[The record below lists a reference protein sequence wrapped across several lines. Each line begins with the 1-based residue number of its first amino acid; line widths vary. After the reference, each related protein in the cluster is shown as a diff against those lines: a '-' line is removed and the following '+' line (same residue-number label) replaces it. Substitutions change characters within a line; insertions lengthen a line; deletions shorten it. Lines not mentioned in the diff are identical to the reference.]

1 MSISNNLYPPI
12 INTYM
17 PSFIRSDVC
26 RVYFSL
32 SDFNKFDDV
41 KNNVQV
47 VVNDK
52 NTNQSVLNPSTY
64 PAGIKITTL
73 QEDKS
78 INGNMRY
85 FIEILPHDLKISGEN
100 DYNYKAKRFEINR
113 FYKVQIRFTSSAV
126 ASYNPETDKIS
137 KWMIDNQAL
146 FSEWSSVCL
155 IRGIEKPILTIR
167 GFEENVQNKEIIFTS
182 ETIQLVG
189 NVQFTNPSG
198 EMTEFLDS
206 ATVKLFKKEEGEQS
220 GKSYPVSIQQD
231 TTSSKSEF
239 NYTFKEA
246 IEDGVSYVIKFT
258 YTTNGGYQ
266 ESKTYTFKVIQYG
279 IDKINA
285 NIFATADDAE
295 GRIKVE
301 VKGLETIKED
311 FIGKITIRRTSSE
324 SNFSEWEDVHNAL
337 LTEAKELDY
346 TWYDYTVKSGVW
358 YKYCVQKRNRRNDRG
373 VIVQTKEP
381 VMVYFEDIFL
391 TQGGRQLKLKFDT
404 AVSSF
409 KYNVLESRT
418 DTLGSKYPFIRC
430 NGHAK
435 YRTFP
440 ISGLITSFC
449 DEAGLFTTKKDIYG
463 NTLELYEV
471 YNKDNDITEYRD
483 FSYEREFRERVMDFL
498 YENNIKLFKSPTEGN
513 ILVRL
518 MDINL
523 TPNQTLG
530 RMLYSFTAT
539 AYEMD
544 DADVANF
551 ESYNIQTIGELAE
564 GAIQQTEDRLG
575 KITINKYSSSGYQV
589 QSNFDEDA
597 EDEKPYSYNN
607 IIDIINQ
614 LNQYN
619 GSIGFDNEIRKLKQ
633 IHLQFFSEPY
643 LIKDNNGFLDFYDGS
658 DNINKDLLINGYWI
672 KINGKDI
679 IIPAKS
685 QYEKNKTRPER
696 NNKNEIIERSYYRNE
711 TEQKTQNNGFTE
723 PKVEEYAS
731 FELSNL
737 DITSLEFKIPKI
749 NGRYVPFN
757 IELSFIAEHVQT
769 ESLNSLVNKV
779 YYYKKIGQLEGV
791 FSPNHSIVRDLRI
804 RYNETHKRGYSE
816 LIAVNGISI
825 EAIPGTVV
833 SVKDSLDHHYNQ
845 HEVSDTG
852 FLDLDSIST
861 TIDEY
866 DIKGIRLLQAPF
878 QENYSQLKPD
888 QSDFLY
894 KYPFLNDDKFYRIKD
909 NHYVK
914 QYNKYTYINN
924 KIDTDRVYIETL
936 PENPIKNGV
945 YAQQVKIGEDNKKE
959 PIYEYNYWIYYKDNW
974 YPFDAE
980 EEIVLCPVEALIN
993 YYCEVVEGEYD

>member
-17 PSFIRSDVC
+17 PSFIKSDVC

-52 NTNQSVLNPSTY
+52 NTNQSVLNPDIY

-73 QEDKS
+73 QEDKT
-78 INGNMRY
+78 ILGNMRY
-85 FIEILPHDLKISGEN
+85 FIDILPSELKE
-100 DYNYKAKRFEINR
+100 KEFKTNR

-126 ASYNPETDKIS
+126 MPYNPETDKIS

-155 IRGIEKPILTIR
+155 IRGIEKPVLTMR

-189 NVQFTNPSG
+189 NIQFKNPDG

-206 ATVKLFKKEEGEQS
+206 ATAKLFKKEEGEQN
-220 GKSYPVSIQQD
+220 GKSYPISIQQD

-285 NIFATADDAE
+285 NIFATADDTE

-381 VMVYFEDIFL
+381 VMVYFEDVFL

-418 DTLGSKYPFIRC
+418 DTLGSKYPFIRR

-463 NTLELYEV
+463 NALELYEA
-471 YNKDNDITEYRD
+471 YNKDNDITEYKD

-551 ESYNIQTIGELAE
+551 ESYEIQKVGELTE
-564 GAIQQTEDRLG
+564 GVIQQTEDKLG
-575 KITINKYSSSGYQV
+575 KITIKGGYYTSSGGYFAV
-589 QSNFDEDA
+589 VDPFTNKTTNIASD
-597 EDEKPYSYNN
+597 NN
-607 IIDIINQ
+607 LLTVINK
-614 LNQYN
+614 LNQYK
-619 GSIGFDNEIRKLKQ
+619 GTLGFTNNLIKLKYAK
-633 IHLQFFSEPY
+633 IIFTSAPS
-643 LIKDNNGFLDFYDGS
+643 LIKDYNGTLS
-658 DNINKDLLINGYWI
+658 VVKINETKPFEDDAIIINGYLI
-672 KINGKDI
+672 NINGKDI
-679 IIPAKS
+679 VIPTNTQYGRTRSTTKS
-685 QYEKNKTRPER
+685 NGLFEPSKTEFATYEIN
-696 NNKNEIIERSYYRNE
+696 
-711 TEQKTQNNGFTE
+711 
-723 PKVEEYAS
+723 
-731 FELSNL
+731 NL
-737 DITSLEFKIPKI
+737 DIFSLGLYGNI
-749 NGRYVPFN
+749 N
-757 IELSFIAEHVQT
+757 IEMSYIAVNNQVEVDI
-769 ESLNSLVNKV
+769 NLVNKI
-779 YYYKKIGQLEGV
+779 YYHKKIGQFDNIFL
-791 FSPNHSIVRDLRI
+791 PNYSITKALFD
-804 RYNETHKRGYSE
+804 RYTEQHDRGYEE
-816 LIAVNGISI
+816 LIAINK
-825 EAIPGTVV
+825 V
-833 SVKDSLDHHYNQ
+833 SVEAPQGTLILMKDSMDSKYNQ
-845 HEVSDTG
+845 HEINETG
-852 FLDLDSIST
+852 FLNLEAQDT
-861 TIDEY
+861 TIDELL
-866 DIKGIRLLQAPF
+866 ISGIRLAKAPY
-878 QENYSQLKPD
+878 QENYPELTRD
-888 QSDFLY
+888 QKDFVNKFPMVNDN
-894 KYPFLNDDKFYRIKD
+894 KYNRIQD
-909 NHYVK
+909 IHYVN
-914 QYNKYTYINN
+914 QYYNYQIINN
-924 KIDTDRVYIETL
+924 KISVDKVFIQDF

-945 YAQQVKIGEDNKKE
+945 YCKQILIGYDEKTDG
-959 PIYEYNYWIYYKDNW
+959 PIYRYDYWIYYQNNW
-974 YPFDAE
+974 YEFNAD
-980 EEIVLCPVEALIN
+980 EEIVQCPIRALVN
-993 YYCEVVEGEYD
+993 YYCEVVEGEYE

>member
-17 PSFIRSDVC
+17 PSFIRNEVC

-32 SDFNKFDDV
+32 SNFNKFDDV
-41 KNNVQV
+41 RNNVQI

-52 NTNQSVLNPSTY
+52 NTNQSVLSPDLY

-78 INGNMRY
+78 VSGNMKY
-85 FIEILPHDLKISGEN
+85 YVEILPQDLKTPGVNN
-100 DYNYKAKRFEINR
+100 DNNRKARTFETNR

-126 ASYNPETDKIS
+126 APYNPETDKIS

-155 IRGIEKPILTIR
+155 IRGIEKPVLTMR

-189 NVQFTNPSG
+189 NIQFKNPDG

-206 ATVKLFKKEEGEQS
+206 ATAKLFKKEEGEQS

-381 VMVYFEDIFL
+381 IMVYFEDVFL

-409 KYNVLESRT
+409 KYSVLESRT
-418 DTLGSKYPFIRC
+418 DTLGSKYPFIRR

-463 NTLELYEV
+463 NTLELYEA

-551 ESYNIQTIGELAE
+551 ESYNIQTVGELAE
-564 GAIQQTEDRLG
+564 GTIQQTEDRLG
-575 KITINKYSSSGYQV
+575 KITIKGGYYTSSGGYFAV
-589 QSNFDEDA
+589 VDPFTNKTTNIASD
-597 EDEKPYSYNN
+597 NN
-607 IIDIINQ
+607 LLTVINK
-614 LNQYN
+614 LNQHK
-619 GSIGFDNEIRKLKQ
+619 GALGFTNDLIKLKHAK
-633 IHLQFFSEPY
+633 IIFTSAPS
-643 LIKDNNGFLDFYDGS
+643 LIKDYNGTLS
-658 DNINKDLLINGYWI
+658 VVKINETKPFEDDAIIINGYLI
-672 KINGKDI
+672 NVNGKDI
-679 IIPAKS
+679 VIPTNTQYGRTRSTTKS
-685 QYEKNKTRPER
+685 
-696 NNKNEIIERSYYRNE
+696 
-711 TEQKTQNNGFTE
+711 NGFFEPSKTE
-723 PKVEEYAS
+723 FATYEIN
-731 FELSNL
+731 NL
-737 DITSLEFKIPKI
+737 DIFSLGLYGNI
-749 NGRYVPFN
+749 N
-757 IELSFIAEHVQT
+757 IEMSYIAVNNQVEADT
-769 ESLNSLVNKV
+769 SLVNKI
-779 YYYKKIGQLEGV
+779 YYHKKIGQFDNIFL
-791 FSPNHSIVRDLRI
+791 PNHSITKALFD
-804 RYNETHKRGYSE
+804 RYTEQHDRGYEE
-816 LIAVNGISI
+816 LV
-825 EAIPGTVV
+825 AINKV
-833 SVKDSLDHHYNQ
+833 SVEAPQGTLILMKDSMDSKYNQ
-845 HEVSDTG
+845 HEINETC
-852 FLDLDSIST
+852 FLNLEAQDT
-861 TIDEY
+861 TIDELL
-866 DIKGIRLLQAPF
+866 ISGIRLAKAPY
-878 QENYSQLKPD
+878 QENYPELTRD
-888 QSDFLY
+888 QKDFVNKFPMVNDN
-894 KYPFLNDDKFYRIKD
+894 KYNRIQD
-909 NHYVK
+909 IHYVN
-914 QYNKYTYINN
+914 QYYNYQIVNN
-924 KIDTDRVYIETL
+924 KISVDKVFIQEL

-945 YAQQVKIGEDNKKE
+945 YCKQILIGYDEKTNS
-959 PIYEYNYWIYYKDNW
+959 PIYRYDYWIYYQDNW
-974 YPFDAE
+974 YEFNAD
-980 EEIVLCPVEALIN
+980 EEIVQCPVRALVN
-993 YYCEVVEGEYD
+993 YYCEVVEGEYE

>member
-52 NTNQSVLNPSTY
+52 NTNQSVLNPDVY

-73 QEDKS
+73 QEDKT
-78 INGNMRY
+78 ILGNMRY
-85 FIEILPHDLKISGEN
+85 FVDILPSELKE
-100 DYNYKAKRFEINR
+100 KEFKTNR

-126 ASYNPETDKIS
+126 MPYNPETDKIS

-155 IRGIEKPILTIR
+155 IRGIEKPVLTMR
-167 GFEENVQNKEIIFTS
+167 GFEEKVQNKEIIFTS

-189 NVQFTNPSG
+189 NIQFKNPDG

-418 DTLGSKYPFIRC
+418 DTLGSKYPFIRR

-463 NTLELYEV
+463 NTLELYEA

-523 TPNQTLG
+523 TPNQTL
-530 RMLYSFTAT
+530 
-539 AYEMD
+539 
-544 DADVANF
+544 
-551 ESYNIQTIGELAE
+551 
-564 GAIQQTEDRLG
+564 
-575 KITINKYSSSGYQV
+575 
-589 QSNFDEDA
+589 
-597 EDEKPYSYNN
+597 
-607 IIDIINQ
+607 
-614 LNQYN
+614 
-619 GSIGFDNEIRKLKQ
+619 
-633 IHLQFFSEPY
+633 
-643 LIKDNNGFLDFYDGS
+643 
-658 DNINKDLLINGYWI
+658 
-672 KINGKDI
+672 
-679 IIPAKS
+679 
-685 QYEKNKTRPER
+685 
-696 NNKNEIIERSYYRNE
+696 
-711 TEQKTQNNGFTE
+711 
-723 PKVEEYAS
+723 
-731 FELSNL
+731 
-737 DITSLEFKIPKI
+737 
-749 NGRYVPFN
+749 
-757 IELSFIAEHVQT
+757 
-769 ESLNSLVNKV
+769 
-779 YYYKKIGQLEGV
+779 
-791 FSPNHSIVRDLRI
+791 
-804 RYNETHKRGYSE
+804 
-816 LIAVNGISI
+816 
-825 EAIPGTVV
+825 
-833 SVKDSLDHHYNQ
+833 
-845 HEVSDTG
+845 
-852 FLDLDSIST
+852 
-861 TIDEY
+861 
-866 DIKGIRLLQAPF
+866 
-878 QENYSQLKPD
+878 
-888 QSDFLY
+888 
-894 KYPFLNDDKFYRIKD
+894 
-909 NHYVK
+909 
-914 QYNKYTYINN
+914 
-924 KIDTDRVYIETL
+924 
-936 PENPIKNGV
+936 
-945 YAQQVKIGEDNKKE
+945 
-959 PIYEYNYWIYYKDNW
+959 
-974 YPFDAE
+974 
-980 EEIVLCPVEALIN
+980 
-993 YYCEVVEGEYD
+993 

>member
-32 SDFNKFDDV
+32 SDFNKFDDI

-47 VVNDK
+47 VVYDK
-52 NTNQSVLNPSTY
+52 NTNQSVLNPDIY

-73 QEDKS
+73 QEDKT
-78 INGNMRY
+78 ILGNMRY
-85 FIEILPHDLKISGEN
+85 FVDILPSELKE
-100 DYNYKAKRFEINR
+100 KEFKTNR

-126 ASYNPETDKIS
+126 MPYNPETDKIS

-155 IRGIEKPILTIR
+155 IRGIEKPVLTMR

-189 NVQFTNPSG
+189 NIQFKNPDG

-206 ATVKLFKKEEGEQS
+206 ATAKLFKKEEGEQS

-346 TWYDYTVKSGVW
+346 TWYDYTVKSGIW

-381 VMVYFEDIFL
+381 VMVYFEDVFL

-404 AVSSF
+404 TVSSF

-418 DTLGSKYPFIRC
+418 DTLGSKYPFIRR

-463 NTLELYEV
+463 NTLELYEA

-544 DADVANF
+544 DADVTNF
-551 ESYNIQTIGELAE
+551 ESYNIQTIGGLTE
-564 GAIQQTEDRLG
+564 GVIQQTEDRLG
-575 KITINKYSSSGYQV
+575 KITINRYSSLGYQI
-589 QSNFDEDA
+589 QSSFDRDI
-597 EDEKPYSYNN
+597 EDEKVYSYEN

-614 LNQYN
+614 LNKYN

-723 PKVEEYAS
+723 PKVEEYAF

-749 NGRYVPFN
+749 NGRYIPFN
-757 IELSFIAEHVQT
+757 IELSFVAEHIQT
-769 ESLNSLVNKV
+769 ESLNNLVNKV

-825 EAIPGTVV
+825 EATPGTVV
-833 SVKDSLDHHYNQ
+833 SVKDSLDHRYNQ

-866 DIKGIRLLQAPF
+866 DIKGILLLQAPF

-924 KIDTDRVYIETL
+924 KIDIDRVYIETL

>member
-52 NTNQSVLNPSTY
+52 NTNQSVLNPDVY

-73 QEDKS
+73 QEDKT
-78 INGNMRY
+78 ILGNMRY
-85 FIEILPHDLKISGEN
+85 FVDILPSELKE
-100 DYNYKAKRFEINR
+100 KEFKTNR

-126 ASYNPETDKIS
+126 MPYNPETDKIS

-155 IRGIEKPILTIR
+155 IRGIEKPILTMR

-206 ATVKLFKKEEGEQS
+206 ATAKLFKKEEGEQN

-381 VMVYFEDIFL
+381 IMVYFEDVFL

-418 DTLGSKYPFIRC
+418 DTLGSKYPFIRR

-463 NTLELYEV
+463 NTLELYEA

-551 ESYNIQTIGELAE
+551 ESYNIQTIGGLTE

-575 KITINKYSSSGYQV
+575 KITINRYSSLGYQI
-589 QSNFDEDA
+589 QSSFDRDI
-597 EDEKPYSYNN
+597 EDEKVYSYEN

-614 LNQYN
+614 LNKYN

-769 ESLNSLVNKV
+769 ESLNSLVN
-779 YYYKKIGQLEGV
+779 
-791 FSPNHSIVRDLRI
+791 
-804 RYNETHKRGYSE
+804 
-816 LIAVNGISI
+816 
-825 EAIPGTVV
+825 
-833 SVKDSLDHHYNQ
+833 
-845 HEVSDTG
+845 
-852 FLDLDSIST
+852 
-861 TIDEY
+861 
-866 DIKGIRLLQAPF
+866 
-878 QENYSQLKPD
+878 
-888 QSDFLY
+888 
-894 KYPFLNDDKFYRIKD
+894 
-909 NHYVK
+909 
-914 QYNKYTYINN
+914 
-924 KIDTDRVYIETL
+924 
-936 PENPIKNGV
+936 
-945 YAQQVKIGEDNKKE
+945 
-959 PIYEYNYWIYYKDNW
+959 
-974 YPFDAE
+974 
-980 EEIVLCPVEALIN
+980 
-993 YYCEVVEGEYD
+993 

>member
-1 MSISNNLYPPI
+1 
-12 INTYM
+12 
-17 PSFIRSDVC
+17 
-26 RVYFSL
+26 
-32 SDFNKFDDV
+32 
-41 KNNVQV
+41 
-47 VVNDK
+47 
-52 NTNQSVLNPSTY
+52 
-64 PAGIKITTL
+64 
-73 QEDKS
+73 
-78 INGNMRY
+78 
-85 FIEILPHDLKISGEN
+85 
-100 DYNYKAKRFEINR
+100 
-113 FYKVQIRFTSSAV
+113 
-126 ASYNPETDKIS
+126 
-137 KWMIDNQAL
+137 
-146 FSEWSSVCL
+146 
-155 IRGIEKPILTIR
+155 
-167 GFEENVQNKEIIFTS
+167 
-182 ETIQLVG
+182 
-189 NVQFTNPSG
+189 
-198 EMTEFLDS
+198 MT
-206 ATVKLFKKEEGEQS
+206 
-220 GKSYPVSIQQD
+220 
-231 TTSSKSEF
+231 
-239 NYTFKEA
+239 
-246 IEDGVSYVIKFT
+246 
-258 YTTNGGYQ
+258 
-266 ESKTYTFKVIQYG
+266 
-279 IDKINA
+279 
-285 NIFATADDAE
+285 
-295 GRIKVE
+295 
-301 VKGLETIKED
+301 
-311 FIGKITIRRTSSE
+311 
-324 SNFSEWEDVHNAL
+324 
-337 LTEAKELDY
+337 
-346 TWYDYTVKSGVW
+346 
-358 YKYCVQKRNRRNDRG
+358 
-373 VIVQTKEP
+373 
-381 VMVYFEDIFL
+381 
-391 TQGGRQLKLKFDT
+391 
-404 AVSSF
+404 
-409 KYNVLESRT
+409 
-418 DTLGSKYPFIRC
+418 
-430 NGHAK
+430 
-435 YRTFP
+435 
-440 ISGLITSFC
+440 
-449 DEAGLFTTKKDIYG
+449 
-463 NTLELYEV
+463 
-471 YNKDNDITEYRD
+471 
-483 FSYEREFRERVMDFL
+483 
-498 YENNIKLFKSPTEGN
+498 
-513 ILVRL
+513 
-518 MDINL
+518 
-523 TPNQTLG
+523 
-530 RMLYSFTAT
+530 
-539 AYEMD
+539 
-544 DADVANF
+544 NF
-551 ESYNIQTIGELAE
+551 ESYNIQTIGGLAE

-575 KITINKYSSSGYQV
+575 KIIINRYSSSGYQI
-589 QSNFDEDA
+589 QSSFDRDI
-597 EDEKPYSYNN
+597 EDEKVYSYEN

-614 LNQYN
+614 LNKYN

-643 LIKDNNGFLDFYDGS
+643 LIKDNNGFLNFYDGS

-749 NGRYVPFN
+749 NGRYIPFN
-757 IELSFIAEHVQT
+757 IELSFVAEHVQT

-825 EAIPGTVV
+825 EATPGTVV
-833 SVKDSLDHHYNQ
+833 SVKDSLDHRYNQ